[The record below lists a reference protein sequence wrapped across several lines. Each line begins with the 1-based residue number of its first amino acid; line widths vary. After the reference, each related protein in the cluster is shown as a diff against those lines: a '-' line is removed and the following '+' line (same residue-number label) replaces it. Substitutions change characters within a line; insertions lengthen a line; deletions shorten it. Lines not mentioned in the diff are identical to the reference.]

1 MTVPREPTG
10 EISRQAFLR
19 AAAGALAAGT
29 VFGSARATADPKTTG
44 SPQPNGPTGSFRL
57 VFNDEFSGTTLN
69 SAYWNDTAVAWDNF
83 LNGVTTLASNV
94 SVNNGLTLT
103 LSDESHG
110 ACIYTDPGGGA
121 NPGFTFNEGIVEAKV
136 YFPGNGTECY
146 NFGAWWTTCYRI
158 GVWPAQGENDIA
170 ECLGGTVQVHVIDN
184 NPSGIGGENAG
195 YVGGAYHIFTLQRT
209 ATNSIFWYDGV
220 EIANIATSQNAA
232 TSPHYLVLNI
242 GNNNQGG
249 PVMTGAAGALLVEYV
264 RAWTVA

>member
-1 MTVPREPTG
+1 MTVPREPTR

-29 VFGSARATADPKTTG
+29 VFGSVRATADPKTSG
-44 SPQPNGPTGSFRL
+44 WPQPNGPTGSFTL
-57 VFNDEFSGTTLN
+57 VFDDEFSGTTLN
-69 SAYWNDTAVAWDNF
+69 SAYWNDTAVGWGNS
-83 LNGVTTLASNV
+83 LNGVTALASNV

-110 ACIYTDPGGGA
+110 ACINTDPRGGA

-146 NFGAWWTTCYRI
+146 NFGAWWTTCI

-170 ECLGGTVQVHVIDN
+170 ECLSGTVQVHVLDN
-184 NPSGIGGENAG
+184 NNPGGGENAG
-195 YVGGAYHIFTLQRT
+195 YMGGAYHIFTLQRT

-242 GNNNQGG
+242 GNNSDGG
-249 PVMTGAAGALLVEYV
+249 PVMTGSAGALLVDYV

>member
-29 VFGSARATADPKTTG
+29 VLGSARATADPRTSG

-121 NPGFTFNEGIVEAKV
+121 NPGFTFNEGIVERLSRV
-136 YFPGNGTECY
+136 
-146 NFGAWWTTCYRI
+146 
-158 GVWPAQGENDIA
+158 
-170 ECLGGTVQVHVIDN
+170 
-184 NPSGIGGENAG
+184 S
-195 YVGGAYHIFTLQRT
+195 
-209 ATNSIFWYDGV
+209 
-220 EIANIATSQNAA
+220 
-232 TSPHYLVLNI
+232 
-242 GNNNQGG
+242 
-249 PVMTGAAGALLVEYV
+249 
-264 RAWTVA
+264 